1 MVPIRRACNALE
13 SSRLPQLG
21 RMERTRSG
29 DLSAS
34 PPSSPLLAT
43 ACRSRVKRS
52 FVHRGVCQIFC
63 QISFPHAQVAYAALT
78 VVAVAALTVQFAMPG
93 TRVVRLVGLGAVWM
107 TLVPR
112 ALWLLPALPEP
123 LTTAQCVTAASAYF
137 ALATACAGLTVMADL
152 LDEIRA

>member
-1 MVPIRRACNALE
+1 MTPVRPLTRGYAIG
-13 SSRLPQLG
+13 RLCTFAVG
-21 RMERTRSG
+21 VHV
-29 DLSAS
+29 A
-34 PPSSPLLAT
+34 
-43 ACRSRVKRS
+43 
-52 FVHRGVCQIFC
+52 FVGLFGQRI
-63 QISFPHAQVAYAALT
+63 PHAQVAYAALT